1 MPLTQKQCF
10 DVAITIVKQH
20 QKEKLLSAFQTILE
34 QQFPDCKHRLYN
46 VNSPEFS
53 EKTFPQKGLISECI
67 ESRKTFFW
75 AEERYFIFPV
85 ISLGRA
91 THAFTLQ
98 GDSLS
103 KRLSLLEQLMTLFN
117 NQQLL
122 LDNSNHDPLTGLLNR
137 QAFEERITRAI
148 DMRRR
153 RDKEESP
160 ACCFALLD
168 IDFFKRVNDNFGH
181 LYGDEVLILFA
192 NMMETTFR
200 HDDMLFRYGG
210 EEFAV
215 MLKNIDLETA
225 TMVLDRFRNNIAEYH
240 FSQAG
245 KITVSIGVTEITD
258 DIIREQVIQR
268 SDKALYFSKENGRN
282 QVNSFENL
290 LSTGKIIDDDTH
302 IGDIELF

>member
-1 MPLTQKQCF
+1 MPLTEKECF
-10 DVAITIVKQH
+10 DVAISIVQQH
-20 QKEKLLSAFQTILE
+20 QKENLLSAFQTILE
-34 QQFPDCKHRLYN
+34 QQFPACKHHLHD
-46 VNSPEFS
+46 VNSQKFS
-53 EKTFPQKGLISECI
+53 EKKFPQKELISECI
-67 ESRKTFFW
+67 ASRKIFFS
-75 AEERYFIFPV
+75 AEENYFIFPV

-91 THAFTLQ
+91 THVFTLQ

-103 KRLSLLEQLMTLFN
+103 KQLELLEQLTMLFN

-137 QAFEERITRAI
+137 QSFEERITSAI
-148 DMRRR
+148 NMRRQSD
-153 RDKEESP
+153 DKDGP
-160 ACCFALLD
+160 TYCFALLD
-168 IDFFKRVNDNFGH
+168 IDFFKQVNDLFGH

-192 NMMETTFR
+192 NIMETTFR

-215 MLKNIDLETA
+215 ILKNVDLETA
-225 TMVLDRFRNNIAEYH
+225 TMVLNRFRTKIAEYH

>member
-1 MPLTQKQCF
+1 MPLTEKECF

-34 QQFPDCKHRLYN
+34 QQFPDCKHHLHN
-46 VNSPEFS
+46 INSQEFS
-53 EKTFPQKGLISECI
+53 EKTFPQKELISECI
-67 ESRKTFFW
+67 ASRKTFFW
-75 AEERYFIFPV
+75 EVESYFIFPV

-91 THAFTLQ
+91 THVFTLQ

-103 KRLSLLEQLMTLFN
+103 KQLSLLEQLMTLFN

-137 QAFEERITRAI
+137 QAFDERITNTI
-148 DMRRR
+148 DMQRR
-153 RDKEESP
+153 RDNDENP
-160 ACCFALLD
+160 ACCFALFD
-168 IDFFKRVNDNFGH
+168 IDFFKKVNDNFGH

-192 NMMETTFR
+192 NIMETTFR

-215 MLKNIDLETA
+215 VLKNIDLETA
-225 TMVLDRFRNNIAEYH
+225 TVVLNRFRNNIAEYH
-240 FSQAG
+240 FSQVG
-245 KITVSIGVTEITD
+245 KITVSIGVTEITN
-258 DIIREQVIQR
+258 DINREQVIHR

-290 LSTGKIIDDDTH
+290 LSTGKIIDDDTRTN
-302 IGDIELF
+302 DIELF